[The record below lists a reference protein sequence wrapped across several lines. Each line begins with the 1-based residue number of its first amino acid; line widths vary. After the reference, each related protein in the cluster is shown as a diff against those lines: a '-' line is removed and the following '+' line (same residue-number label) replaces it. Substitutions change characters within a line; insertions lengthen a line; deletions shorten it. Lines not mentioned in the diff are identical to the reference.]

1 MSFVEIKNLT
11 IDSGFRGILIEATKG
26 DVVIDNVTID
36 GPVYTINSDNGGNN
50 KLIVSNS
57 TLKGWT
63 SYTGT
68 HSQVSFTN
76 CKFGE
81 GSGYA
86 FLRPYAPS
94 TFANC
99 EFETGFK
106 LDATKTS
113 GIVLE
118 NCTVNGVALTAE
130 NLTTLLGASAA
141 NAIVK

>member
-1 MSFVEIKNLT
+1 MN
-11 IDSGFRGILIEATKG
+11 
-26 DVVIDNVTID
+26 
-36 GPVYTINSDNGGNN
+36 
-50 KLIVSNS
+50 
-57 TLKGWT
+57 GWT
-63 SYTGT
+63 SYAATLAN
-68 HSQVSFTN
+68 VSFTN

-81 GSGYA
+81 GNNYA

-113 GIVLE
+113 SIVLE